1 MITLFRVSFVRY
13 QLIIVLV
20 FYPVQSADNRRLTA
34 LHIAAKYNRVEIAEI
49 LLDNG
54 VEISPVDETKHS
66 PLHIAAQDGFTEMVR
81 LLLRRC
87 ESDEERSE
95 VNLS

>member
-1 MITLFRVSFVRY
+1 M
-13 QLIIVLV
+13 
-20 FYPVQSADNRRLTA
+20 TA

-54 VEISPVDETKHS
+54 VEISPVDETQHS

-87 ESDEERSE
+87 ESDEEKSE